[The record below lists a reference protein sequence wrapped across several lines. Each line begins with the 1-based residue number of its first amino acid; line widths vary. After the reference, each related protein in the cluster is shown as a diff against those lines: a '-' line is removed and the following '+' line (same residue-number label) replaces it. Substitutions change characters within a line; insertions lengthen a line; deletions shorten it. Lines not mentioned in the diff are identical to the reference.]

1 MLICSIKHIMME
13 IKILPTVTLNAQLG
27 YRSSFAVQ
35 PVGGVVLGAVITNIF
50 LNICSQLRVFN
61 TSNNPAE
68 VDSDFIK
75 TGGQKQ
81 A

>member
-1 MLICSIKHIMME
+1 MSL
-13 IKILPTVTLNAQLG
+13 KILPTVTLNAKLG
-27 YRSSFAVQ
+27 YIAVVLQCSQQ
-35 PVGGVVLGAVITNIF
+35 PVSSVVMGVVITNIF
-50 LNICSQLRVFN
+50 LNICSHLRVFN

-75 TGGQKQ
+75 TGEQKP